1 MRAEVSNRTAT
12 ATAIAYFRSIAL
24 PSNSASKPS
33 GTCPSRAYR
42 NTGFDHLDFKLSAA
56 GDAIVL
62 YDYSGALV
70 DRVSFVN
77 QLDGVSQGR
86 LPDGSANIVSF
97 PGSASPGASNYLNS
111 YTGPLLN
118 ELMAKNVSAVYDPT
132 GNHPDW
138 LELFNPNPT
147 NFSLAGMSLGT
158 DPGNPGQWTIPAGVT
173 IASNGY
179 LVVWCNGS
187 LPASTNGATNL
198 NTGFSLSADGAAVY
212 LFGTN
217 AQVLDSVAFGAQIAN
232 TPIGRNGG
240 TWNLLSSP
248 TPGAAN
254 ATNAVLGN
262 PANLRIN
269 EWLANSGSSNDWF
282 ELYNTDPLPV
292 CLSGLYLTDDPSIV
306 GRTNSQVAP
315 LSYIAGHGW
324 VEYQADSHPSQGPN
338 HVRFNLNKDGE
349 MIQIYG
355 SDLTLIDSVA
365 FGLQTAGVSQGRF
378 PDGATSFY
386 FMPTPTPG
394 AANAIPNNPPVLN
407 VISNRFLYL
416 GQTLRLTAVATDPDS
431 WYQTLTFSLTNSPAG
446 AAIDPLT
453 GALSWAIT
461 NVPAP
466 GTNAATVLVTDNG
479 VPPMSDAKTFLV
491 MVQSPLQFG
500 SVKSDGSGHITFTFN
515 SWPGES
521 YQLQYK
527 DGLGDPQW
535 LSLSAPTPG
544 TGAPLTL
551 TDSVT
556 TRPHCFYRLLVTAQ

>member
-1 MRAEVSNRTAT
+1 
-12 ATAIAYFRSIAL
+12 
-24 PSNSASKPS
+24 
-33 GTCPSRAYR
+33 
-42 NTGFDHLDFKLSAA
+42 
-56 GDAIVL
+56 
-62 YDYSGALV
+62 
-70 DRVSFVN
+70 
-77 QLDGVSQGR
+77 
-86 LPDGSANIVSF
+86 
-97 PGSASPGASNYLNS
+97 
-111 YTGPLLN
+111 
-118 ELMAKNVSAVYDPT
+118 MAQNVSAVYDPV

-138 LELFNPNPT
+138 LELFNPNPA

-158 DPGNPGQWTIPAGVT
+158 APGNPGQWTIPAGVT

-187 LPASTNGATNL
+187 LPATTNGTTNL

-217 AQVLDSVAFGAQIAN
+217 AQVLDSVAFGAQIAD
-232 TPIGRNGG
+232 TSIGRNGG

-254 ATNAVLGN
+254 AANAVLGN
-262 PANLRIN
+262 PANLRVN

-292 CLSGLYLTDDPSIV
+292 SLGGLYLTDDPSIA
-306 GRTNSQVAP
+306 GRTNSQIAP

-324 VEYQADSHPSQGPN
+324 VEYQADTHPSQGPN
-338 HVRFNLNKDGE
+338 HVRFSLNKDGD

-355 SDLTLIDSVA
+355 SDLTLIDSVE

-378 PDGATSFY
+378 PDGAADLYS
-386 FMPTPTPG
+386 MPTPTPG
-394 AANAIPNNPPVLN
+394 AGNVIPNNPPALN
-407 VISNRFLYL
+407 AISNRFAHL
-416 GQTLRLTAVATDPDS
+416 GQTLQLTVVATDPDS

-446 AAIDPLT
+446 AAIDSLT
-453 GALSWAIT
+453 GALSWTIT

-466 GTNAATVLVTDNG
+466 SANAVTVRVTDNG

-491 MVQSPLQFG
+491 MVQAPLQFG
-500 SVKSDGSGHITFTFN
+500 SVKPDGSEHITFTFN

-527 DGLGDPQW
+527 NQLGDPQW
-535 LSLSAPTPG
+535 TPLGAPMPG
-544 TGAPLTL
+544 TGGPLTL
-551 TDSVT
+551 TDSVMAQPQ
-556 TRPHCFYRLLVTAQ
+556 RFYRLLVTAQ